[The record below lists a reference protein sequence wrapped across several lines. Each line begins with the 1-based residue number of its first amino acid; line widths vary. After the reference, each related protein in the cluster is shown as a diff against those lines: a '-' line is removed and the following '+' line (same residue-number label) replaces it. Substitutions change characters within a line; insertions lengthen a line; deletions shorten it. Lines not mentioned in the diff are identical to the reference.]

1 MQPKN
6 TAHATTH
13 TPTAYI
19 APRSGLTCGGGETN
33 NCIKAYRKKQGL
45 TQTDL
50 ANRAGLNIRQI
61 QKIENGEAQTE
72 NVTLKTMQAI
82 AQALHVK
89 IDDLI
94 S

>member
-1 MQPKN
+1 M
-6 TAHATTH
+6 
-13 TPTAYI
+13 
-19 APRSGLTCGGGETN
+19 N
-33 NCIKAYRKKQGL
+33 NCIKTYRKNQGL

-61 QKIENGEAQTE
+61 QKIENDEVQTE

-82 AQALHVK
+82 AQALNAK

>member
-1 MQPKN
+1 M
-6 TAHATTH
+6 
-13 TPTAYI
+13 
-19 APRSGLTCGGGETN
+19 N
-33 NCIKAYRKKQGL
+33 NRIKTYRKKQGL

-61 QKIENGEAQTE
+61 QKIENGEARFE

-82 AQALHVK
+82 AQALNVK

>member
-1 MQPKN
+1 M
-6 TAHATTH
+6 
-13 TPTAYI
+13 
-19 APRSGLTCGGGETN
+19 TN
-33 NCIKAYRKKQGL
+33 NIKAYRKKQGL

-50 ANRAGLNIRQI
+50 ANLAELNIRQI
-61 QKIENGEAQTE
+61 QKIENGEAKTE

>member
-1 MQPKN
+1 M
-6 TAHATTH
+6 
-13 TPTAYI
+13 
-19 APRSGLTCGGGETN
+19 N
-33 NCIKAYRKKQGL
+33 NHVKMYRKKQGL
-45 TQTDL
+45 TQADL

-61 QKIENGEAQTE
+61 QKIENDEVQTE

-82 AQALHVK
+82 AQALNAK

>member
-1 MQPKN
+1 M
-6 TAHATTH
+6 
-13 TPTAYI
+13 
-19 APRSGLTCGGGETN
+19 N
-33 NCIKAYRKKQGL
+33 NHVKMYRKKQGL

-61 QKIENGEAQTE
+61 QKIENGESKTG
-72 NVTLKTMQAI
+72 NITLKTMQAI
-82 AQALHVK
+82 AQALNAK

>member
-1 MQPKN
+1 MINYVK
-6 TAHATTH
+6 T
-13 TPTAYI
+13 
-19 APRSGLTCGGGETN
+19 
-33 NCIKAYRKKQGL
+33 YRKKQGL

-50 ANRAGLNIRQI
+50 ANRAELNIRQI
-61 QKIENGEAQTE
+61 QKIENGEARTE

-82 AQALHVK
+82 AQVFNTK

>member
-1 MQPKN
+1 MSN
-6 TAHATTH
+6 H
-13 TPTAYI
+13 
-19 APRSGLTCGGGETN
+19 
-33 NCIKAYRKKQGL
+33 IKTYRKKQGL

-61 QKIENGEAQTE
+61 QKIENDEVQTE

-82 AQALHVK
+82 AQALNAK

>member
-1 MQPKN
+1 MIN
-6 TAHATTH
+6 
-13 TPTAYI
+13 YI
-19 APRSGLTCGGGETN
+19 KT
-33 NCIKAYRKKQGL
+33 YRKKQGL

-61 QKIENGEAQTE
+61 QKIENGESKTE
-72 NVTLKTMQAI
+72 NITLKTMQAI
-82 AQALHVK
+82 AQALNAK

>member
-1 MQPKN
+1 MIN
-6 TAHATTH
+6 H
-13 TPTAYI
+13 
-19 APRSGLTCGGGETN
+19 
-33 NCIKAYRKKQGL
+33 IKTYRKKQGL
-45 TQTDL
+45 TQTAL

-61 QKIENGEAQTE
+61 QKIENDEVQTE

-82 AQALHVK
+82 AQALNAK

>member
-1 MQPKN
+1 M
-6 TAHATTH
+6 
-13 TPTAYI
+13 
-19 APRSGLTCGGGETN
+19 N
-33 NCIKAYRKKQGL
+33 NYVKTYRKKQGL

-50 ANRAGLNIRQI
+50 ANRAGLNIRLI
-61 QKIENGEAQTE
+61 QKIENGESKIE
-72 NVTLKTMQAI
+72 NITLKTMQAI

>member
-1 MQPKN
+1 M
-6 TAHATTH
+6 
-13 TPTAYI
+13 
-19 APRSGLTCGGGETN
+19 N

-61 QKIENGEAQTE
+61 QKIENGEAQIE

>member
-1 MQPKN
+1 MGVE
-6 TAHATTH
+6 
-13 TPTAYI
+13 
-19 APRSGLTCGGGETN
+19 RLN
-33 NCIKAYRKKQGL
+33 NRIKTYRKKQGL

-72 NVTLKTMQAI
+72 NITLKTMQAI
-82 AQALHVK
+82 AQALNAK

>member
-1 MQPKN
+1 M
-6 TAHATTH
+6 
-13 TPTAYI
+13 
-19 APRSGLTCGGGETN
+19 N
-33 NCIKAYRKKQGL
+33 NHVKMYRKKQGL
-45 TQTDL
+45 TQADL

-72 NVTLKTMQAI
+72 NITLKTMQAI
-82 AQALHVK
+82 AQVLNAK

>member
-1 MQPKN
+1 M
-6 TAHATTH
+6 
-13 TPTAYI
+13 
-19 APRSGLTCGGGETN
+19 N
-33 NCIKAYRKKQGL
+33 NHIKTYRKKQGL

-50 ANRAGLNIRQI
+50 ANCAGLNIRQV
-61 QKIENGEAQTE
+61 QKIENDEVQTE

-82 AQALHVK
+82 AQALNAK

>member
-1 MQPKN
+1 M
-6 TAHATTH
+6 
-13 TPTAYI
+13 
-19 APRSGLTCGGGETN
+19 N
-33 NCIKAYRKKQGL
+33 NHVKTYRKKQGL

-61 QKIENGEAQTE
+61 QKIENDEVRTE

-82 AQALHVK
+82 AQALNAN

>member
-1 MQPKN
+1 M
-6 TAHATTH
+6 
-13 TPTAYI
+13 
-19 APRSGLTCGGGETN
+19 TN
-33 NCIKAYRKKQGL
+33 HVKTYRKKQGL

-61 QKIENGEAQTE
+61 QKVENDEVQTE

-82 AQALHVK
+82 AQALNAK

>member
-1 MQPKN
+1 M
-6 TAHATTH
+6 
-13 TPTAYI
+13 
-19 APRSGLTCGGGETN
+19 N
-33 NCIKAYRKKQGL
+33 NRVKTYRKKQGL

-50 ANRAGLNIRQI
+50 ATRAGLNIRQI

-82 AQALHVK
+82 AQALNAK

>member
-1 MQPKN
+1 M
-6 TAHATTH
+6 
-13 TPTAYI
+13 
-19 APRSGLTCGGGETN
+19 N
-33 NCIKAYRKKQGL
+33 NHVKTYRKKQGW

-61 QKIENGEAQTE
+61 QKIENYEVQTE

-82 AQALHVK
+82 AQALNAK

>member
-1 MQPKN
+1 M
-6 TAHATTH
+6 
-13 TPTAYI
+13 
-19 APRSGLTCGGGETN
+19 N
-33 NCIKAYRKKQGL
+33 NRIKAYRKKQGL

-72 NVTLKTMQAI
+72 NVTLKTMQVI